1 MSGIPDCW
9 GATCSGLPFAAVD
22 QMLVFA
28 SYARKDTLRPAVV
41 GVVSMVVYT
50 AAALL
55 LIRPLGLLSLMV
67 ADAVK
72 HVVHTLLMLW
82 LLRRE
87 WGELSGLAVTGT
99 LLKSTLAAGVMGA
112 AAYGLILLLGQWL
125 SLVGTVKWLLEVA
138 AAGTVS
144 FLLYLLLA
152 TLLRISEIQSLPRL
166 LLVRRK
172 P

>member
-1 MSGIPDCW
+1 
-9 GATCSGLPFAAVD
+9 
-22 QMLVFA
+22 
-28 SYARKDTLRPAVV
+28 
-41 GVVSMVVYT
+41 
-50 AAALL
+50 
-55 LIRPLGLLSLMV
+55 
-67 ADAVK
+67 
-72 HVVHTLLMLW
+72 
-82 LLRRE
+82 
-87 WGELSGLAVTGT
+87 
-99 LLKSTLAAGVMGA
+99 MGA